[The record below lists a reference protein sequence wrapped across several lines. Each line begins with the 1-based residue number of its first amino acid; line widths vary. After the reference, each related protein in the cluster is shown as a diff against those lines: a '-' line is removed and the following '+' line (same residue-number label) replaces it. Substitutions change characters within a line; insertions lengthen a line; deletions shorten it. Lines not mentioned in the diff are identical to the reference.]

1 MAPMQ
6 DVYLVLL
13 AQMFMT
19 WTVLMEQYSQLWT
32 HIHGSELPTQSKA
45 AAVIFSQS
53 TTGEASNEEAMSC
66 DDEVSV
72 MPPPALKLLSS
83 GQTLRGTAL
92 CKVLAP
98 QTPAPLGQHSVL
110 EKLFSEVPSQR
121 SWAAVPMPHTW
132 THSTES
138 QESRGSTG
146 SKWKVHPS

>member
-53 TTGEASNEEAMSC
+53 TAGDISNEEAMSC
-66 DDEVSV
+66 DN
-72 MPPPALKLLSS
+72 
-83 GQTLRGTAL
+83 
-92 CKVLAP
+92 
-98 QTPAPLGQHSVL
+98 
-110 EKLFSEVPSQR
+110 EVPVTPPTAPKPS
-121 SWAAVPMPHTW
+121 
-132 THSTES
+132 
-138 QESRGSTG
+138 GSG
-146 SKWKVHPS
+146 